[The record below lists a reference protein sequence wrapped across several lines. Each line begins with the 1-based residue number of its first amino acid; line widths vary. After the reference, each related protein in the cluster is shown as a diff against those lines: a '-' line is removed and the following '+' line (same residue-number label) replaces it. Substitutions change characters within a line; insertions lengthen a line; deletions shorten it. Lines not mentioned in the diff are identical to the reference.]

1 MEDTMNRI
9 MPVNI
14 VDEMKRSFIAYSMAV
29 IIDRALPDVRDG
41 LKPVHRRI
49 LYSMDELGLQPEKPY
64 RKSARIVGDVLG
76 KYHPHGDSA
85 VYGAMVRLA
94 QPFSTRYPLVQ
105 GQGNFGSVDG
115 DGAAAMRYTEAKMS
129 KLTTELLRDIDKNTV
144 DFYPNFDETLMQPT
158 VLPCRFPNLLVNGT
172 GGIAVGMATNIPPHN
187 LGETIDALCLLIDNP
202 DADLDELMT
211 CMKGPDFPTGGII
224 MGLSGIRSAYRTG
237 RGKIVVRARAEIEQ
251 YAKDKSRIVVTEIP
265 YQVNKARLVERI
277 AELIHDKKI
286 EGISDLRDE
295 TDRSGMRIVI
305 ELKRDV
311 NANVI
316 LNQLYKHTAMQDTFG
331 VIMLALVNGEPKIL
345 SLKQMLWHY
354 LDFQKEVVTRRT
366 RYDLERTK
374 ERMHLLEGLLK
385 ALDHIDE
392 IVALIRASAT
402 PPEARVGL
410 IERFGFSEKQAQ
422 AILEMRL
429 QRLTGLERNKLQNEY
444 DELVKYVEY
453 LQSVLDSEAK
463 LLSIVKEEA
472 LEIKRK
478 YGDERRTEITQLVD
492 EIELDDIIQEEE
504 MAVTLTNLGYI
515 KRIASDTYRSQ
526 RRGGKGITAQTTRD
540 EDFVKGIFTAS
551 THANIMFFTNLGRV
565 FRLKCYNIPE
575 AGRTAK
581 GMAIVNLLQLA
592 SGEKVT
598 AVFPVPDELSDD
610 RNYLVFVTKQGVI
623 KKTPLSDF
631 DNIRKGG
638 LIALGLKEDDELVN
652 VMLSDGEQDI
662 MLATHEGMCI
672 RFAEGDVRAMGR
684 TATGVRAISLE
695 EGDYVTDAATV
706 IKGGYVL
713 FISENGIG
721 KRTPEEQFRRQN
733 RGGKGLIGINIT
745 DKTGKLCSMRLVEGD
760 EDLMIMR
767 DDGNVM
773 RMGVETISVISRYAQ
788 GIKLMRTDGGQKVCS
803 VALTVKAEEEAP
815 EEEI

>member
-402 PPEARVGL
+402 PPEARTGL

-429 QRLTGLERNKLQNEY
+429 QRLTGLERSKLQNEY

-526 RRGGKGITAQTTRD
+526 RRGGKGITAQATRD

-788 GIKLMRTDGGQKVCS
+788 GIKLMRTDGEQKVCS

>member
-402 PPEARVGL
+402 PPEARTGL

-803 VALTVKAEEEAP
+803 VALTVKAEEETP

>member
-402 PPEARVGL
+402 PPEARTGL

-526 RRGGKGITAQTTRD
+526 RRGGKGITAQATRD

-638 LIALGLKEDDELVN
+638 LIALGLKEDDEIVN

-788 GIKLMRTDGGQKVCS
+788 GIKLMRTDGEQKVCS

>member
-402 PPEARVGL
+402 PPEARTGL

-526 RRGGKGITAQTTRD
+526 RRGGKGITAQATRD

-672 RFAEGDVRAMGR
+672 RFAEDDVRAMGR

-788 GIKLMRTDGGQKVCS
+788 GIKLMRTDGEQKVCS

>member
-402 PPEARVGL
+402 PPEARTGL

-672 RFAEGDVRAMGR
+672 RFAEDDVRAMGR

-773 RMGVETISVISRYAQ
+773 RMDVETISVISRYAQ
-788 GIKLMRTDGGQKVCS
+788 GIKLMRTDGEQKVCS

>member
-402 PPEARVGL
+402 PPEARTGL

>member
-402 PPEARVGL
+402 PPEARAGL

-803 VALTVKAEEEAP
+803 VALTVKAEEETP

>member
-49 LYSMDELGLQPEKPY
+49 LYSMDELGLQSEKPY

-402 PPEARVGL
+402 PPEARTGL

-429 QRLTGLERNKLQNEY
+429 QRLTGLERSKLQNEY

-526 RRGGKGITAQTTRD
+526 RRGGKGITAQATRD

-788 GIKLMRTDGGQKVCS
+788 GIKLMRTDGEQKVCS

>member
-402 PPEARVGL
+402 PPEARTGL

-803 VALTVKAEEEAP
+803 VALTVKAEDETP

>member
-402 PPEARVGL
+402 PPEARTGL

-478 YGDERRTEITQLVD
+478 YGDERRTEITQRVD

-526 RRGGKGITAQTTRD
+526 RRGGKGITAQATRD

-788 GIKLMRTDGGQKVCS
+788 GIKLMRTDGEQKVCS

>member
-402 PPEARVGL
+402 PPEARTGL

-788 GIKLMRTDGGQKVCS
+788 GIKLMRTDGEQKVCS

>member
-402 PPEARVGL
+402 PPEARTGL

-429 QRLTGLERNKLQNEY
+429 QRLTGLERSKLQNEY

>member
-402 PPEARVGL
+402 PPEARTGL

-526 RRGGKGITAQTTRD
+526 RRGGKGITAQATRD

-788 GIKLMRTDGGQKVCS
+788 GIKLMRTDGEQKVCS